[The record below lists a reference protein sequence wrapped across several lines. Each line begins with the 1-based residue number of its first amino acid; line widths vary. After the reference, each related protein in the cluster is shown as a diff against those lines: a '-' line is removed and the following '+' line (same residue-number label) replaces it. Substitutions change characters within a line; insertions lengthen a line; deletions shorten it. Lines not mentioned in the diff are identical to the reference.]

1 MRRSGRWL
9 RAGAAAIA
17 LLGACAA
24 PARAE
29 TATFTAGWLTL
40 GGGWR
45 TPYYIRTAA
54 TPGPVV
60 VITGGVHGDEPAGA
74 GAADT
79 IRHWEI
85 TKGTL
90 VVIPEA
96 APQALAAGTRTI
108 PGEGDLNRNFP
119 GQGDAINDTTGPTA
133 AAIWSFVREHNP
145 DWLLDMHE
153 GYDYRA
159 SNPASV
165 GSSIIHMNDRVTNAF
180 VDRMIA
186 AVNADITDPGKLFV
200 SLGQSGPVDTSLAR
214 ASVTYLGTRGMILE
228 TTSQGQPLSLR
239 VDQHRTMA
247 SQFLQDQ
254 QMITG
259 PFGGDRGP
267 LLDDFTF
274 DEPPGMTLPN
284 VGNSLPGG
292 GSWGGSPLG
301 SQVND
306 GRFRIQ
312 RNAGGTAS
320 TTTGQLGGG
329 TVRVRRAAEPN
340 NTPTDI
346 TEGFATMIVSGWD
359 FRGTEI
365 GETISLGFRS
375 TLSPSVFDTAQLVLR
390 RTGLD
395 EVSLFG
401 EGFGSG
407 SGGIAGEPLFRA
419 SRDEPVQ
426 FVLQL
431 NKQENLD
438 GSALVSGAAEGGFYR
453 IYYQTPGRAFV
464 EIGSGAAVRQARN
477 GNHLN
482 LQISGPVGSDGG
494 YFDIDRVMY
503 SSAFPEPLFGN
514 PSDDTVVLFAPSGTR
529 TQGELGHPLLTGA
542 EPVEKTGAG
551 RVVLDAAN
559 THTGSTTILTGTL
572 EVASSQAVA
581 RSPITVAAGGTLAA
595 APGLAI
601 VSPAV
606 TLAGGTLAADG
617 LAVIPSFGI
626 GSLTVEA
633 GSIQGSPTVTIMSG
647 GLMTLSADSRVTLA
661 VGGLSVAEGTGGG
674 LLDLGAG
681 AVTIAPGGTSL
692 AAVRADILAGRNGGG
707 WDGQSGI
714 TSTAAATGSPGS
726 RAVGYAAAPD
736 GSVTV
741 SFAAPGDTDLD
752 GEVTLFDLVAI
763 TESATYQT
771 GLASDWS
778 RGDFNYDGLSNV
790 FDLIELAA
798 AGVYDQGSY
807 LSSAG
812 AASGSIAV
820 VPEPALWP
828 IGCIG
833 LAGLSLLLRGRRG

>member
-359 FRGTEI
+359 FVSNDNTPQDGNGHGTHVAGTIGAVGNDGRGI
-365 GETISLGFRS
+365 AGVNWQVSILPLKF
-375 TLSPSVFDTAQLVLR
+375 LSDS
-390 RTGLD
+390 
-395 EVSLFG
+395 
-401 EGFGSG
+401 GSG
-407 SGGIAGEPLFRA
+407 STSAAIAAINYATDLRNRGVNIVATNNSWGG
-419 SRDEPVQ
+419 
-426 FVLQL
+426 
-431 NKQENLD
+431 
-438 GSALVSGAAEGGFYR
+438 
-453 IYYQTPGRAFV
+453 
-464 EIGSGAAVRQARN
+464 
-477 GNHLN
+477 
-482 LQISGPVGSDGG
+482 GG
-494 YFDIDRVMY
+494 YSTALRDAIRRHGE
-503 SSAFPEPLFGN
+503 AGILFVAAAGN
-514 PSDDTVVLFAPSGTR
+514 
-529 TQGELGHPLLTGA
+529 
-542 EPVEKTGAG
+542 
-551 RVVLDAAN
+551 DAAN
-559 THTGSTTILTGTL
+559 NDVTPSYPANYDLPNVISVAALDRSDRLASFSNYGSTTVHIGAPGVAIYSTTPGNRYASYNGTSMAAPH
-572 EVASSQAVA
+572 VAGVA
-581 RSPITVAAGGTLAA
+581 GLLAA
-595 APGLAI
+595 ANPQATVAEIRSAILDRGSAQCRCRARADRPGGRADGRVGESGRSGRASSGEHSGGLQ
-601 VSPAV
+601 PGDRRR
-606 TLAGGTLAADG
+606 LAGGRQLRTRR
-617 LAVIPSFGI
+617 
-626 GSLTVEA
+626 
-633 GSIQGSPTVTIMSG
+633 G
-647 GLMTLSADSRVTLA
+647 GLRW
-661 VGGLSVAEGTGGG
+661 
-674 LLDLGAG
+674 
-681 AVTIAPGGTSL
+681 
-692 AAVRADILAGRNGGG
+692 RAWHIRRRRRRYRRHRYRPVAGRHRHAHARHRLGRRHL
-707 WDGQSGI
+707 
-714 TSTAAATGSPGS
+714 STAAQGNRQQP
-726 RAVGYAAAPD
+726 AA
-736 GSVTV
+736 
-741 SFAAPGDTDLD
+741 
-752 GEVTLFDLVAI
+752 E
-763 TESATYQT
+763 
-771 GLASDWS
+771 
-778 RGDFNYDGLSNV
+778 
-790 FDLIELAA
+790 
-798 AGVYDQGSY
+798 
-807 LSSAG
+807 
-812 AASGSIAV
+812 
-820 VPEPALWP
+820 
-828 IGCIG
+828 
-833 LAGLSLLLRGRRG
+833 RGRRGVAGRDGRRSHLHGPSDPAAAAGAARAQRHDRHRYRGVGWRRHRGRLLWRRRRRRERRTRCRSLLGGARGG